1 MYEPRSRRSASVTWH
16 VLIKYLSDMWST
28 PQEDKA
34 CTHEMQKNKLG
45 CSKKPWTEIRT
56 APFYLSRY
64 KRRRSICVNTV
75 SKNGKT
81 GHSK

>member
-1 MYEPRSRRSASVTWH
+1 MYEPSSRRSASVTWH

-45 CSKKPWTEIRT
+45 CFVPKNLGRKLE
-56 APFYLSRY
+56 
-64 KRRRSICVNTV
+64 RRHSI
-75 SKNGKT
+75 
-81 GHSK
+81 

>member
-1 MYEPRSRRSASVTWH
+1 
-16 VLIKYLSDMWST
+16 MWST

-56 APFYLSRY
+56 APFYL
-64 KRRRSICVNTV
+64 RRCGNRGQLIESQFIGVE
-75 SKNGKT
+75 
-81 GHSK
+81 

>member
-56 APFYLSRY
+56 APFYLRQY
-64 KRRRSICVNTV
+64 
-75 SKNGKT
+75 GK
-81 GHSK
+81 

>member
-1 MYEPRSRRSASVTWH
+1 
-16 VLIKYLSDMWST
+16 MWST

-56 APFYLSRY
+56 APFYLRRY
-64 KRRRSICVNTV
+64 SNFQLILEIGLPNT
-75 SKNGKT
+75 KYLI
-81 GHSK
+81 

>member
-56 APFYLSRY
+56 APFYL
-64 KRRRSICVNTV
+64 RRCGNRGQLIESQFIGVE
-75 SKNGKT
+75 
-81 GHSK
+81 